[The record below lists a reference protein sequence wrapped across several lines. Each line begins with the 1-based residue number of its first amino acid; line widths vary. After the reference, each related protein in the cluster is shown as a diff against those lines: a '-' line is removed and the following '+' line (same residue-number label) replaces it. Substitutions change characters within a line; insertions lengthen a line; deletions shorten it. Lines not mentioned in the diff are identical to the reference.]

1 MQDGDQDGCHNH
13 NISGILLSKTLSIA
27 AYN

>member
-1 MQDGDQDGCHNH
+1 MLDGDRDGCHNH
-13 NISGILLSKTLSIA
+13 NISDILLLKTHSIA

>member
-1 MQDGDQDGCHNH
+1 MKDGERDGCHNH
-13 NISGILLSKTLSIA
+13 NISGILLLKTHSVA

>member
-1 MQDGDQDGCHNH
+1 MQDDDRDGCHNH
-13 NISGILLSKTLSIA
+13 NISGILLVETHSIA